1 MTTRHPIQ
9 RLVSGW
15 NNILCNKNCRNQ
27 GRVTYARKAK
37 DSLRR
42 IYERNI
48 PQMRGHFNDSNSD
61 GIHMLSFPALVDMLI
76 KDFERLDQA
85 TQFDI
90 HFHSYKK
97 SCYVCDIPYKYIV
110 RLETFAEDY
119 QYITRKLGLWDKFDA
134 KHKMV
139 GSSKGYLNSLSLRS
153 LFKR

>member
-48 PQMRGHFNDSNSD
+48 PQMKGHFNDTNSD

-85 TQFDI
+85 RGRNE
-90 HFHSYKK
+90 K
-97 SCYVCDIPYKYIV
+97 
-110 RLETFAEDY
+110 TFLTTLSMTND
-119 QYITRKLGLWDKFDA
+119 LSV
-134 KHKMV
+134 KM
-139 GSSKGYLNSLSLRS
+139 KDNE
-153 LFKR
+153 K